1 MLAPP
6 RRFVAVERVLKDN
19 WKAGRMTFVLPGG
32 RKVVFSGAE
41 GGPSA
46 TLVVNDYHFIDR
58 VLSRGLVGFG
68 EGFMAGEWDTPDLS
82 ALLLAF
88 SRNLDRIGKVVRGT
102 GIARFMLGLMHRLHA
117 NTRRGARRN
126 IEAHYDLGNDF
137 YSLWLDETMTY
148 SAARFDA
155 GATTLAEAQRE
166 KYAALARSID
176 LKSGMSVLEIGCGW
190 GGFAEFAAKEV
201 GAKVTGI
208 TLSPSQLEFA
218 KARMAREGLSDKVDL
233 QLIDYRDM
241 RGEFDRIA
249 SIEMFEAV
257 GEQWWPTYFRQVHD
271 LLRPGGAAGLQII
284 TIREDLYDDYRRK
297 SDFIQRYIFPGGML
311 PTEPRLETEIARA
324 GLKVSGVERFADD
337 YGRTLREWRDTFEDQ
352 DAAVS
357 ALGFDDRFKRMWRFY
372 LAYCEAG
379 FRTRR
384 TDVGQWTLMRA

>member
-155 GATTLAEAQRE
+155 GATTLAEAPIGSVCFWGLH
-166 KYAALARSID
+166 AAFHA
-176 LKSGMSVLEIGCGW
+176 
-190 GGFAEFAAKEV
+190 
-201 GAKVTGI
+201 
-208 TLSPSQLEFA
+208 
-218 KARMAREGLSDKVDL
+218 GLS
-233 QLIDYRDM
+233 
-241 RGEFDRIA
+241 GFDHYVIA
-249 SIEMFEAV
+249 SS
-257 GEQWWPTYFRQVHD
+257 
-271 LLRPGGAAGLQII
+271 
-284 TIREDLYDDYRRK
+284 YDDAPAPQTVRV
-297 SDFIQRYIFPGGML
+297 D
-311 PTEPRLETEIARA
+311 
-324 GLKVSGVERFADD
+324 VND
-337 YGRTLREWRDTFEDQ
+337 LRHEAPDL
-352 DAAVS
+352 V
-357 ALGFDDRFKRMWRFY
+357 
-372 LAYCEAG
+372 LAPP
-379 FRTRR
+379 
-384 TDVGQWTLMRA
+384 V